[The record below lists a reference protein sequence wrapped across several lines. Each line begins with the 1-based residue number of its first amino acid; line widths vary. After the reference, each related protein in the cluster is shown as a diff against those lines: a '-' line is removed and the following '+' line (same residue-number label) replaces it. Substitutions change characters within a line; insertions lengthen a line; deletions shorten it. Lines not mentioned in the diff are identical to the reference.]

1 MVTGLFHDRSSAERA
16 YSAVA
21 DRGYNKDDVTL
32 MMSDDTRK
40 RHFADTETELGSKAA
55 EGAWRRRRD
64 RRHHRRRAGLAGGRG
79 RHHPGLAW
87 HRPGG
92 GRSAGRRAGWRRQGG
107 GLAGGLVGALIGA
120 KHSRRTRQALRRR
133 HQEWRH
139 PDGREAA
146 QHRGRAAH
154 RTQLDRSRR

>member
-55 EGAWRRRRD
+55 EGASASAPGSAAPSAPCWLGVAAVGTTLVLPGIGLVV
-64 RRHHRRRAGLAGGRG
+64 AGPLAAALAGAPRG
-79 RHHPGLAW
+79 AAWPGAWLA
-87 HRPGG
+87 R
-92 GRSAGRRAGWRRQGG
+92 
-107 GLAGGLVGALIGA
+107 
-120 KHSRRTRQALRRR
+120 
-133 HQEWRH
+133 
-139 PDGREAA
+139 
-146 QHRGRAAH
+146 
-154 RTQLDRSRR
+154 